1 MYEPKP
7 CMYSSAGP
15 FPRVSLRES
24 TRSPPNPS
32 SPLAPRIITS
42 AAVYI
47 LFHPY
52 ASGQLGEEDGVKV
65 APPRTVLPSCLD
77 PSSAALAVTEGLVTM
92 HEIDIAIMEPRAL
105 QIDNTGSD
113 VDSVSGYPSLP
124 FATAQPG
131 QNNGSLIHVC
141 ISVWSG
147 GDLTLSMRFLGLFK
161 SSFLCCCLSA
171 ELLENADLPSFIFFL
186 F

>member
-1 MYEPKP
+1 M
-7 CMYSSAGP
+7 
-15 FPRVSLRES
+15 
-24 TRSPPNPS
+24 
-32 SPLAPRIITS
+32 
-42 AAVYI
+42 
-47 LFHPY
+47 
-52 ASGQLGEEDGVKV
+52 
-65 APPRTVLPSCLD
+65 
-77 PSSAALAVTEGLVTM
+77 TEGLATM